1 MIINQNTCII
11 SDMVSDTRE
20 KFFRYLV
27 VGTSTFLFDVGLL
40 YGLVE
45 IFKVH
50 YLIAVTFTWF
60 SATIANYLLNK
71 IWSFKSSA
79 SYFFSSL
86 KYVILLGVNYVF
98 TIFMMY
104 ILVEIFLFYYVYAK
118 IAIVAAIA
126 CWNFFIYKHF
136 IFR

>member
-1 MIINQNTCII
+1 MEKNLDTADSAAII
-11 SDMVSDTRE
+11 SDTRK
-20 KFFRYLV
+20 KFLRYLI
-27 VGTSTFLFDVGLL
+27 VGVSTFLFDIGLL

-50 YLIAVTFTWF
+50 YLIAATLAWF

-71 IWSFKSSA
+71 IWSFKPSA

-86 KYVILLGVNYVF
+86 KYVILLGANYLF

-104 ILVEIFLFYYVYAK
+104 VLVEIFLFYYVYAK
-118 IAIVAAIA
+118 ITIMAAIA

>member
-1 MIINQNTCII
+1 MYFSFNE
-11 SDMVSDTRE
+11 DWE

-27 VGTSTFLFDVGLL
+27 VGISTFLFDVGLL

-45 IFKVH
+45 IFKIH
-50 YLIAVTFTWF
+50 YLIATTLAWS

-86 KYVILLGVNYVF
+86 KYAVLLGANYLF

-104 ILVEIFLFYYVYAK
+104 VLVEILLFYYVYAK
-118 IAIVAAIA
+118 IVIVAVIA

-136 IFR
+136 VFR

>member
-1 MIINQNTCII
+1 MYFLFNENW
-11 SDMVSDTRE
+11 E

-27 VGTSTFLFDVGLL
+27 VGISTFLFDVGLL

-45 IFKVH
+45 IFKIH
-50 YLIAVTFTWF
+50 YLIATTLAWS

-79 SYFFSSL
+79 SYFFSFL
-86 KYVILLGVNYVF
+86 KYAVLLGANYLF

-104 ILVEIFLFYYVYAK
+104 VLVEIFLFYYVYAK
-118 IAIVAAIA
+118 IVIMAVIA

-136 IFR
+136 VFR

>member
-1 MIINQNTCII
+1 MYFLFNE
-11 SDMVSDTRE
+11 DWE

-27 VGTSTFLFDVGLL
+27 VGISTFLFDVGLL

-45 IFKVH
+45 IFKIH
-50 YLIAVTFTWF
+50 YLIATTLAWS

-71 IWSFKSSA
+71 IWSFRSSA

-86 KYVILLGVNYVF
+86 KYIALLGMNYVF

-104 ILVEIFLFYYVYAK
+104 VLVEIFLFYYVYAK

-126 CWNFFIYKHF
+126 CWNFFVYKHF
-136 IFR
+136 VFR

>member
-1 MIINQNTCII
+1 MPDNSNII
-11 SDMVSDTRE
+11 SDTRN

-27 VGTSTFLFDVGLL
+27 VGTSTFLFDLGSL

-50 YLIAVTFTWF
+50 YLMAVTFAWF
-60 SATIANYLLNK
+60 SATVGNYLLNK

-79 SYFFSSL
+79 SYFSSSL
-86 KYVILLGVNYVF
+86 KYGILLGVNYVF

-104 ILVEIFLFYYVYAK
+104 ILVDILLFYYIYAK
-118 IAIVAAIA
+118 IAIMAAII
-126 CWNFFIYKHF
+126 CWNFFTYKHF
-136 IFR
+136 VYR